1 MKKTMFVI
9 ATALVSVAM
18 PCFRVDRAQP
28 RTRRHRHSMIV
39 LAGSG
44 STSDIVTK

>member
-18 PCFRVDRAQP
+18 LA
-28 RTRRHRHSMIV
+28 SV
-39 LAGSG
+39 LTVLSRGRG
-44 STSDIVTK
+44 DTVTL